1 MIIVDTGFWVALAN
15 KNDKYHQ
22 KAKDCFAKYTET
34 LITTWCVVTE
44 TTYFLQSR
52 RGIEAS
58 IIFVNGMSQGL
69 FTVFQLENHHVIRIE
84 ELMKKYKDQPMDL
97 ADASLVVLAEET
109 KTSNILTL
117 DVRDF
122 SIYQWDGKNYFNNL
136 FIEYIF

>member
-1 MIIVDTGFWVALAN
+1 
-15 KNDKYHQ
+15 
-22 KAKDCFAKYTET
+22 
-34 LITTWCVVTE
+34 
-44 TTYFLQSR
+44 
-52 RGIEAS
+52 
-58 IIFVNGMSQGL
+58 
-69 FTVFQLENHHVIRIE
+69 
-84 ELMKKYKDQPMDL
+84 MKKYKDQAMDL